1 MTVDRTHPDL
11 LRRFVP
17 TPYVFGGR
25 DGSNNIF
32 IESNDLEIALSIR
45 DSGILQRQGA
55 KDGGLFCKI
64 IRDSTCP
71 EDGSR
76 MLVVSDGVLRVLYR
90 GRGTILIHDW
100 ERSEVLGFVSS
111 DVKARKLVSLLL
123 PALFAHL
130 RTQNQASSVAFTN
143 K

>member
-1 MTVDRTHPDL
+1 MTADRTHPDL

-32 IESNDLEIALSIR
+32 IESNDLEIALSVR
-45 DSGILQRQGA
+45 DSGVLQRQGA

-64 IRDSTCP
+64 IRDATCSK
-71 EDGSR
+71 DGSG
-76 MLVVSDGVLRVLYR
+76 MVVVSDGVLRVLYR

-100 ERSEVLGFVSS
+100 ERSELLGFVSS
-111 DVKARKLVSLLL
+111 NVKGRDLVSSIF
-123 PALFAHL
+123 PALFAP
-130 RTQNQASSVAFTN
+130 QNAESASSVAFT
-143 K
+143 KK